1 MSTPC
6 RESDLDALLAGE
18 LSAEEAGR
26 VSAHAATCAPCTRAL
41 AWLRTERGWMAQR
54 ARRMPSRPALSF
66 EALEARLN
74 PPAPRQARREHRGG
88 MVAMMGAA
96 AAMVFMA
103 VSMLPRTHSPSG
115 TTFSSLSSLSSFS
128 SEDAWSEGLVSRA
141 QVPACMD
148 PSVEAVARVEA
159 RFGACLLASPA
170 QPLP

>member
-18 LSAEEAGR
+18 LSPEEAER
-26 VSAHAATCAPCTRAL
+26 VSAHAASCATCTRAL

-66 EALEARLN
+66 EALEARLR
-74 PPAPRQARREHRGG
+74 PTPAPRQARREHRGG
-88 MVAMMGAA
+88 LVAMMGAA
-96 AAMVFMA
+96 AAVAFMA
-103 VSMLPRTHSPSG
+103 LSMMPRSHQT
-115 TTFSSLSSLSSFS
+115 SLSAFASMS
-128 SEDAWSEGLVSRA
+128 SEDAWSEGLISIA

>member
-18 LSAEEAGR
+18 LGAEEAGR
-26 VSAHAATCAPCTRAL
+26 VSEHAATCATCTRAL

-66 EALEARLN
+66 EALEAKLH

-96 AAMVFMA
+96 AAMVFMV
-103 VSMLPRTHSPSG
+103 VSMLPRTPSTSG
-115 TTFSSLSSLSSFS
+115 ASFSSRSSF
-128 SEDAWSEGLVSRA
+128 SEDAWSEGLVSMA

>member
-18 LSAEEAGR
+18 LTAEEAER
-26 VSAHAATCAPCTRAL
+26 VSAHAESCATCTRAL

-54 ARRMPSRPALSF
+54 ARRMPARAALRF
-66 EALEARLN
+66 EALEARLR
-74 PPAPRQARREHRGG
+74 PAPAPRQARREPWGG

-96 AAMVFMA
+96 AAVALMA
-103 VSMLPRTHSPSG
+103 LTTLPQTHSQ
-115 TTFSSLSSLSSFS
+115 SLSSFS
-128 SEDAWSEGLVSRA
+128 SEDAWSEGLVSIA

-148 PSVEAVARVEA
+148 PSVEAVAHVEA

-170 QPLP
+170 RPLP

>member
-6 RESDLDALLAGE
+6 REPELDALLAGE
-18 LSAEEAGR
+18 LSPEEAGR
-26 VSAHAATCAPCTRAL
+26 VSEHAATCATCTRAL

-54 ARRMPSRPALSF
+54 ARRMPSRPALGF
-66 EALEARLN
+66 EALEARLH

-96 AAMVFMA
+96 AAVVFMA
-103 VSMLPRTHSPSG
+103 VSMLPRTHSTPGAS
-115 TTFSSLSSLSSFS
+115 FSSLS
-128 SEDAWSEGLVSRA
+128 SEDAWSEGLVSMA

>member
-18 LSAEEAGR
+18 LGAEEAGR
-26 VSAHAATCAPCTRAL
+26 VSAHAATCATCMRAL

-66 EALEARLN
+66 ETLEARLH

-96 AAMVFMA
+96 AAVVFMA
-103 VSMLPRTHSPSG
+103 VSMLPRTHSTPG
-115 TTFSSLSSLSSFS
+115 TSFSSLSSFS
-128 SEDAWSEGLVSRA
+128 SEDAWSEGLVSMA

-148 PSVEAVARVEA
+148 PSVDAVARVEA